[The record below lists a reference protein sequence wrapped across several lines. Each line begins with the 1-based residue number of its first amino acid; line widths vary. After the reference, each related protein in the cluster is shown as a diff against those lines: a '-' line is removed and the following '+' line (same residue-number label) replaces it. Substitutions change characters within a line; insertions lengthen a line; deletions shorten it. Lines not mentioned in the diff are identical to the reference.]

1 MDVLLE
7 EFSSLNSKK
16 LGIMLYAQTAG
27 KENDFLVIA
36 FHGSL
41 NTDNS
46 IQLSESLFK
55 IFNIELRFKKIVFD
69 LKKLDYVSSAG
80 IGTLVTFLQKTKSAK
95 IDLILCNVNSKV
107 LTVIETLGFASFFT
121 IIDDCQEVI

>member
-1 MDVLLE
+1 MDELLT
-7 EFSSLNSKK
+7 EFSSLNTKK

-27 KENDFLVIA
+27 KENELLVIA
-36 FHGSL
+36 FQGSL

-55 IFNIELRFKKIVFD
+55 ILNIELQFKKIVFD
-69 LKKLDYVSSAG
+69 LKELDYVSSAG

-107 LTVIETLGFASFFT
+107 LSVIETLGFASFFN
-121 IIDDCQEVI
+121 IIDDCHQLF